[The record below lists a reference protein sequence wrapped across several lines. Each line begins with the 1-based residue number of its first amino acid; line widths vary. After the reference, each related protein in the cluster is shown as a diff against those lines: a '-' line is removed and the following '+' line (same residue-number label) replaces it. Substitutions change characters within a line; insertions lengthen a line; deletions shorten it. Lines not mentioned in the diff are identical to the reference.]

1 MTVGTE
7 FVDILIEF
15 GDELRVAGIAVGT
28 GDAITY
34 VQAVSLL
41 NPADLGDIYWAGRG
55 TLVGR
60 RDLIPTYDRVFKSF
74 FLDVETQG
82 DSELKAMMRATTSTA
97 ATLEVPSPDP
107 GEGEESNE
115 EEAQLGY
122 MASGAQVW
130 RNKAFAV
137 CTDQELATIR
147 RIVSDIKLTP
157 PRRRT
162 RRTITAK
169 NGPRLDPRRMARET
183 MRSHGDPTRLFR
195 QKRRL
200 RIRPLVFILDV
211 SGSMSDYSRNLLQFA
226 YSARRAADKV
236 EVFCFGTR
244 LTRITRSLD
253 RRKPDDAL
261 NLAAT
266 AVFDWDGGTRIG
278 QSLDQFIKR
287 WGRRGLSRGSIVV
300 ICSDGL
306 DRGDPALLE
315 SAMEKLSRLSHRIVW
330 MNPHKGDVKDFR
342 PNSLGMMV
350 ADPFIDEIFS
360 GHNLA
365 SLEQFAEKLRELR

>member
-1 MTVGTE
+1 MTVGTD
-7 FVDILIEF
+7 FVDILVEF
-15 GDELRVAGIAVGT
+15 GDELRDAGIAVGT
-28 GDAITY
+28 GDAMNY

-41 NPADLGDIYWAGRG
+41 NPADLGDVYWAGRG
-55 TLVGR
+55 TLVSR
-60 RDLIPTYDRVFKSF
+60 RDLIPTYDRVFRKF

-82 DSELKAMMRATTSTA
+82 ESELKAMMRATTSTA
-97 ATLEVPSPDP
+97 ATLEVPTPDP
-107 GEGEESNE
+107 GEGEENI

-130 RNKAFAV
+130 RNKAFAA

-315 SAMEKLSRLSHRIVW
+315 SAIKKLSRLSHRIIW

-365 SLEQFAEKLRELR
+365 SLEEFAEKLRELR

>member
-15 GDELRVAGIAVGT
+15 GDELRDAGIAVGT
-28 GDAITY
+28 GDAMTY
-34 VQAVSLL
+34 VEAVSLL
-41 NPADLGDIYWAGRG
+41 NPADLGDVYWAGRG
-55 TLVGR
+55 TLVSR

-130 RNKAFAV
+130 RNKAFAA

-169 NGPRLDPRRMARET
+169 NGPRLDPRRIARET

-360 GHNLA
+360 GHDLA

>member
-1 MTVGTE
+1 MKVGTD
-7 FVDILIEF
+7 FVEVLVEF
-15 GDELRVAGIAVGT
+15 GDELRNAGIVVGT
-28 GDAITY
+28 NDTMTY
-34 VQAVSLL
+34 VEAVSLI
-41 NPADLGDIYWAGRG
+41 NPADLIDVYWAGRG
-55 TLVGR
+55 TLVNR
-60 RDLIPTYDRVFKSF
+60 NDQIPVYNRIFQKF
-74 FLDVETQG
+74 FLDVEVAA
-82 DSELKAMMRATTSTA
+82 DSELKSMMRATTALS
-97 ATLEVPSPDP
+97 ATLEVSSPDP
-107 GEGEESNE
+107 GQGEESE

-122 MASGAQVW
+122 MASDAQVW
-130 RNKAFAV
+130 RNKAFAA
-137 CTDQELATIR
+137 CTDQELAAIR
-147 RIVSDIKLTP
+147 RIVSDIRLTP

-162 RRTITAK
+162 RRTLSSK
-169 NGPRLDPRRMARET
+169 DGPRFDPRRMALET
-183 MRSHGDPTRLFR
+183 MRSHGDPIKLFK
-195 QKRRL
+195 QQRRL

-244 LTRITRSLD
+244 LTRITKSLD

-261 NLAAT
+261 NLAAA

-278 QSLDQFIKR
+278 QSLNQFIKR

-315 SAMEKLSRLSHRIVW
+315 SSMEKLSRLCHRIVW
-330 MNPHKGDVKDFR
+330 MNPHKGDEANFK

-365 SLEQFAEKLRELR
+365 SLEQFAENLRQLR

>member
-183 MRSHGDPTRLFR
+183 RRSHGDPTRLFR

>member
-15 GDELRVAGIAVGT
+15 GDELRDAGIAVGT
-28 GDAITY
+28 GDAMTY

-41 NPADLGDIYWAGRG
+41 NPADLGDVYWAGRG
-55 TLVGR
+55 TLVSR

-130 RNKAFAV
+130 RNKAFAA

>member
-1 MTVGTE
+1 MKVGTD
-7 FVDILIEF
+7 FVDVLVEL
-15 GDELRVAGIAVGT
+15 GDELRNAGVVVGT
-28 GDAITY
+28 NDTITY
-34 VQAVSLL
+34 VEAVSLI
-41 NPADLGDIYWAGRG
+41 NPADLIDVYWAGRG
-55 TLVGR
+55 TLVNR
-60 RDLIPTYDRVFKSF
+60 KDQIPVYNRIFQKF
-74 FLDVETQG
+74 FLDVEAAA
-82 DSELKAMMRATTSTA
+82 DSELKSMMRATTALS

-107 GEGEESNE
+107 GQGEESKE

-130 RNKAFAV
+130 RNKAFAA

-147 RIVSDIKLTP
+147 RIVSDIRLTP

-162 RRTITAK
+162 RRTLSSK
-169 NGPRLDPRRMARET
+169 NGPRFDPRRMALET
-183 MRSHGDPTRLFR
+183 MRSHGDPIKLFK
-195 QKRRL
+195 QQRRL

-244 LTRITRSLD
+244 LTRITKSLD

-261 NLAAT
+261 NLAAAT
-266 AVFDWDGGTRIG
+266 VFDWDGGTRIG
-278 QSLDQFIKR
+278 ESLNQFIKR

-315 SAMEKLSRLSHRIVW
+315 SSMEKLSRLCHRIVW
-330 MNPHKGDVKDFR
+330 MNPHKGDEANFK

-350 ADPFIDEIFS
+350 ADPFIDEIYS

-365 SLEQFAEKLRELR
+365 SLEQFAENLRQLR

>member
-315 SAMEKLSRLSHRIVW
+315 ASMEKLSRLSHRIVW

>member
-15 GDELRVAGIAVGT
+15 GDELRDAGIAVGT
-28 GDAITY
+28 GDAMTY
-34 VQAVSLL
+34 VEAVSLL
-41 NPADLGDIYWAGRG
+41 NPADLGDVYWAGRG
-55 TLVGR
+55 TLVSR

-74 FLDVETQG
+74 FLDVETHG

-130 RNKAFAV
+130 RNKAFAA

-253 RRKPDDAL
+253 RRRPDDAL

-330 MNPHKGDVKDFR
+330 MNPHKGDVKNFR

-350 ADPFIDEIFS
+350 ADPFIDEFFS

>member
-1 MTVGTE
+1 MKVGTD
-7 FVDILIEF
+7 FVDVLIEF
-15 GDELRVAGIAVGT
+15 GDELRSAGIVVGT
-28 GDAITY
+28 NDAMTY
-34 VQAVSLL
+34 VEAVSMI
-41 NPADLGDIYWAGRG
+41 NPADLVDVYWAGRG
-55 TLVGR
+55 TLVNR
-60 RDLIPTYDRVFKSF
+60 KDQIPVYNRIFQKF
-74 FLDVETQG
+74 FLDVEAAAE
-82 DSELKAMMRATTSTA
+82 SELKTMMRATTALS

-107 GEGEESNE
+107 GQGEESKE

-130 RNKAFAV
+130 RNKAFAA
-137 CTDQELATIR
+137 CSDQELATIR
-147 RIVSDIKLTP
+147 RIVSDIRLTP

-162 RRTITAK
+162 RRTLSSK
-169 NGPRLDPRRMARET
+169 NGPRFDPRRMALET
-183 MRSHGDPTRLFR
+183 MRSHGDPIKLFK
-195 QKRRL
+195 QQRRL

-244 LTRITRSLD
+244 LTRITKSLD

-261 NLAAT
+261 NLAAA

-278 QSLDQFIKR
+278 ESLNQFIKR

-315 SAMEKLSRLSHRIVW
+315 SSMEKLSRLCHRIVW
-330 MNPHKGDVKDFR
+330 MNPHKGDEANFK

-365 SLEQFAEKLRELR
+365 SLEQFAENLGQLR

>member
-1 MTVGTE
+1 MKVGTD
-7 FVDILIEF
+7 FVDVLVEF
-15 GDELRVAGIAVGT
+15 GDELRNAGVVVGT
-28 GDAITY
+28 NDTMTY
-34 VQAVSLL
+34 VEAVSLI
-41 NPADLGDIYWAGRG
+41 NPADLIDVYWAGRG
-55 TLVGR
+55 TLVNR
-60 RDLIPTYDRVFKSF
+60 KDQIPVYNRIFQKF
-74 FLDVETQG
+74 FLDVEAAA
-82 DSELKAMMRATTSTA
+82 DSELKSMMRATTALS

-107 GEGEESNE
+107 GQGEESKE

-130 RNKAFAV
+130 RNKAFAA

-147 RIVSDIKLTP
+147 RIVSDIRLTP

-162 RRTITAK
+162 RRTLSSK
-169 NGPRLDPRRMARET
+169 NGPRFDPRRMALET
-183 MRSHGDPTRLFR
+183 MRSHGDPIKLFK
-195 QKRRL
+195 QQRRL

-244 LTRITRSLD
+244 LTRITKSLD

-261 NLAAT
+261 NLAAAT
-266 AVFDWDGGTRIG
+266 VFDWDGGTRIG
-278 QSLDQFIKR
+278 ESLNQFIKR

-315 SAMEKLSRLSHRIVW
+315 SSMEKLSRLCHRIVW
-330 MNPHKGDVKDFR
+330 MNPHKGDEANFK

-350 ADPFIDEIFS
+350 ADPFIDEIYS

-365 SLEQFAEKLRELR
+365 SLEQFAENLRQLR

>member
-15 GDELRVAGIAVGT
+15 GDELRDAGIAVGT
-28 GDAITY
+28 GDAMTY

-41 NPADLGDIYWAGRG
+41 NPADLGDVYWAGRG
-55 TLVGR
+55 TLVSR

-130 RNKAFAV
+130 RNKAFAA

-315 SAMEKLSRLSHRIVW
+315 ASMEKLSRLSHRIVW

-350 ADPFIDEIFS
+350 ADPFIDETFS

>member
-1 MTVGTE
+1 MKVGTD
-7 FVDILIEF
+7 FVDVLVEF
-15 GDELRVAGIAVGT
+15 GDELRNAGVVVGT
-28 GDAITY
+28 NDTMTY
-34 VQAVSLL
+34 VEAVSLI
-41 NPADLGDIYWAGRG
+41 NPADLIDVYWAGRG
-55 TLVGR
+55 TLINR
-60 RDLIPTYDRVFKSF
+60 KDQIPVYNRIFQKF
-74 FLDVETQG
+74 FLDVEAAA
-82 DSELKAMMRATTSTA
+82 DSELKSIMRATTALS

-107 GEGEESNE
+107 GQGEESKE

-130 RNKAFAV
+130 RNKAFAA

-147 RIVSDIKLTP
+147 RIVSDIRLTP

-162 RRTITAK
+162 RRTLSSK
-169 NGPRLDPRRMARET
+169 NGPRFDPRRMALET
-183 MRSHGDPTRLFR
+183 MRSHGDPIKLFK
-195 QKRRL
+195 QQRRL

-244 LTRITRSLD
+244 LTRITKSLD

-261 NLAAT
+261 NLAAAT
-266 AVFDWDGGTRIG
+266 VFDWDGGTRIG
-278 QSLDQFIKR
+278 ESLNQFIKR

-315 SAMEKLSRLSHRIVW
+315 SSMEKLSRLCHRIVW
-330 MNPHKGDVKDFR
+330 MNPHKGDEANFK

-350 ADPFIDEIFS
+350 ADPFIDEIYS

-365 SLEQFAEKLRELR
+365 SLEQFAENLRQLR

>member
-15 GDELRVAGIAVGT
+15 GDELRDAGIAVGT
-28 GDAITY
+28 GDAMTY

-41 NPADLGDIYWAGRG
+41 NPADLGDVYWAGRG
-55 TLVGR
+55 TLVSR

-74 FLDVETQG
+74 FLDVETPG

-183 MRSHGDPTRLFR
+183 MRSHGNPTRLFR

-315 SAMEKLSRLSHRIVW
+315 ASMEKLSRLSHRIVW

>member
-1 MTVGTE
+1 MKVGTD
-7 FVDILIEF
+7 FVDVLVEF
-15 GDELRVAGIAVGT
+15 GDELRSAGIVVGT
-28 GDAITY
+28 NDAMTY
-34 VQAVSLL
+34 VEAVSMI
-41 NPADLGDIYWAGRG
+41 NPADLVDVYWAGRG
-55 TLVGR
+55 TLVNR
-60 RDLIPTYDRVFKSF
+60 RDQIPVYNRIFQKF
-74 FLDVETQG
+74 FLDVEAAAE
-82 DSELKAMMRATTSTA
+82 SELKTMMRATTALS

-107 GEGEESNE
+107 GQGEESKE
-115 EEAQLGY
+115 EEARLGY

-130 RNKAFAV
+130 RNKAFAA

-147 RIVSDIKLTP
+147 RIVSDIRLTP

-162 RRTITAK
+162 RRTLSSK
-169 NGPRLDPRRMARET
+169 NGPRFDPRRMALET
-183 MRSHGDPTRLFR
+183 MRSHGDPIKLFK
-195 QKRRL
+195 QQRRM

-244 LTRITRSLD
+244 LTRITKSLD

-261 NLAAT
+261 NLAAA

-278 QSLDQFIKR
+278 ESLNQFIKR

-315 SAMEKLSRLSHRIVW
+315 SSMEKLSRLCHRIVW
-330 MNPHKGDVKDFR
+330 MNPHKGDEANFK

-350 ADPFIDEIFS
+350 ADPFIDEMFS

-365 SLEQFAEKLRELR
+365 SLEQFAENLRQLR

>member
-15 GDELRVAGIAVGT
+15 GDELRDAGIAVGT
-28 GDAITY
+28 GDAMTY
-34 VQAVSLL
+34 VEAVSLL
-41 NPADLGDIYWAGRG
+41 NPADLGDVYWAGRG
-55 TLVGR
+55 TLVSR
-60 RDLIPTYDRVFKSF
+60 RYLIPTYDRVFKSF

-130 RNKAFAV
+130 RNKAFAA

-360 GHNLA
+360 GHDLA

>member
-15 GDELRVAGIAVGT
+15 GDELRDAGIAVGT
-28 GDAITY
+28 GDAMTY

-41 NPADLGDIYWAGRG
+41 NPADLGDVYWAGRG
-55 TLVGR
+55 TLVSR

-74 FLDVETQG
+74 FLDVETPG
-82 DSELKAMMRATTSTA
+82 DSELLAMMRATTSTA

-315 SAMEKLSRLSHRIVW
+315 ASMEKLSRLSHRIVW

>member
-15 GDELRVAGIAVGT
+15 GDELRDAGIAVGT

-41 NPADLGDIYWAGRG
+41 NPADLGDVYWAGRG
-55 TLVGR
+55 TLVSR

-74 FLDVETQG
+74 FLDVETPG
-82 DSELKAMMRATTSTA
+82 DSELLAMMRATTSTA

-315 SAMEKLSRLSHRIVW
+315 ASMEKLSRLSHRIVW

>member
-1 MTVGTE
+1 MKVGTD
-7 FVDILIEF
+7 FVDVLVEF
-15 GDELRVAGIAVGT
+15 GDELRNAGVVVGT
-28 GDAITY
+28 NDTMTY
-34 VQAVSLL
+34 VEAVSLI
-41 NPADLGDIYWAGRG
+41 NPADLIDVYWAGRG
-55 TLVGR
+55 TLVNR
-60 RDLIPTYDRVFKSF
+60 KDQIPVYNRIFQKF
-74 FLDVETQG
+74 FLDVEAAA
-82 DSELKAMMRATTSTA
+82 DSELKSMMRATTALS

-107 GEGEESNE
+107 GQGEESKE

-130 RNKAFAV
+130 RNKAFAA

-147 RIVSDIKLTP
+147 RIVSDIRLTP

-162 RRTITAK
+162 RRTLSSK
-169 NGPRLDPRRMARET
+169 NGPRFDPRRMALET
-183 MRSHGDPTRLFR
+183 MRSHGDPIKLFK
-195 QKRRL
+195 QQRRL

-244 LTRITRSLD
+244 LTRITKSLD

-261 NLAAT
+261 NLAAAT
-266 AVFDWDGGTRIG
+266 VFDWDGGTRIG
-278 QSLDQFIKR
+278 ESLNQFIKR

-315 SAMEKLSRLSHRIVW
+315 SSMEKLSRLCHRIVW
-330 MNPHKGDVKDFR
+330 MNPHKGDETNFK

-350 ADPFIDEIFS
+350 ADPFIDEIYS

-365 SLEQFAEKLRELR
+365 SLEQFAENLRQLR

>member
-1 MTVGTE
+1 MKVGTD
-7 FVDILIEF
+7 FVDVLVEF
-15 GDELRVAGIAVGT
+15 GDELRSAGIVVGT
-28 GDAITY
+28 NDAMTY
-34 VQAVSLL
+34 VEAVSMI
-41 NPADLGDIYWAGRG
+41 NPADLVDVYWAGRG
-55 TLVGR
+55 TLVNR
-60 RDLIPTYDRVFKSF
+60 RDQIPVYNRIFQKF
-74 FLDVETQG
+74 FLDVEAAAE
-82 DSELKAMMRATTSTA
+82 SELKTMMRATTALS

-107 GEGEESNE
+107 GQGEESKE
-115 EEAQLGY
+115 EEARLGY

-130 RNKAFAV
+130 RNKAFAA

-147 RIVSDIKLTP
+147 RIVSDIRLTP

-162 RRTITAK
+162 RRTLSSK
-169 NGPRLDPRRMARET
+169 NGPRFDPRRMALET
-183 MRSHGDPTRLFR
+183 MRSHGDPIKLFK
-195 QKRRL
+195 QQRRM

-244 LTRITRSLD
+244 LTRITKSLD

-261 NLAAT
+261 NLAAA

-278 QSLDQFIKR
+278 ESLNQFIKR

-315 SAMEKLSRLSHRIVW
+315 SSMEKLSRLCHRIVW
-330 MNPHKGDVKDFR
+330 MNPHKGDEENFK

-350 ADPFIDEIFS
+350 ADPFIDEVFS

-365 SLEQFAEKLRELR
+365 SLEQFAENLRQLR

>member
-15 GDELRVAGIAVGT
+15 GDELRDAGIAVGT
-28 GDAITY
+28 GDAMTY
-34 VQAVSLL
+34 VEAVSLL
-41 NPADLGDIYWAGRG
+41 NPADLGDVYWAGRG
-55 TLVGR
+55 TLVSR

-130 RNKAFAV
+130 RNKAFAA

-169 NGPRLDPRRMARET
+169 NGPRHDPRRMARET

-360 GHNLA
+360 GHDLA

>member
-1 MTVGTE
+1 MKVGTD
-7 FVDILIEF
+7 FVDVIVEF
-15 GDELRVAGIAVGT
+15 GDELRNAGVVVGT
-28 GDAITY
+28 NDTMTY
-34 VQAVSLL
+34 VEAVSLI
-41 NPADLGDIYWAGRG
+41 NPADLIDVYWAGRG
-55 TLVGR
+55 TLVNR
-60 RDLIPTYDRVFKSF
+60 KDQIPVYNRIFQKF
-74 FLDVETQG
+74 FLDVEAAA
-82 DSELKAMMRATTSTA
+82 DSELKSMMRATTALS

-107 GEGEESNE
+107 GQGEESKE

-130 RNKAFAV
+130 RNKAFAA

-147 RIVSDIKLTP
+147 RIVSDIRLTP

-162 RRTITAK
+162 RRTLSSK
-169 NGPRLDPRRMARET
+169 NGPRFDPRRMALET
-183 MRSHGDPTRLFR
+183 MRSHGDPIKLFK
-195 QKRRL
+195 QQRRL

-226 YSARRAADKV
+226 YYARRAADKV

-244 LTRITRSLD
+244 LTRITKSLD

-261 NLAAT
+261 NLAAAT
-266 AVFDWDGGTRIG
+266 VFDWDGGTRIG
-278 QSLDQFIKR
+278 ESLNQFIKR

-315 SAMEKLSRLSHRIVW
+315 SSMEKLSRLCHRIVW
-330 MNPHKGDVKDFR
+330 MNPHKGDEANFK

-350 ADPFIDEIFS
+350 ADPFIDEIYS

-365 SLEQFAEKLRELR
+365 SLEQFAENLRQLR

>member
-1 MTVGTE
+1 MKVGTD
-7 FVDILIEF
+7 FVDVLVEF
-15 GDELRVAGIAVGT
+15 RDELRNAGVVVGT
-28 GDAITY
+28 NDTMTY
-34 VQAVSLL
+34 VEAVSLI
-41 NPADLGDIYWAGRG
+41 NPADLIDVYWAGRG
-55 TLVGR
+55 TLVNR
-60 RDLIPTYDRVFKSF
+60 KDQIPVYNRIFQKF
-74 FLDVETQG
+74 FLDVEAAA
-82 DSELKAMMRATTSTA
+82 DSELKSMMRATTALS

-107 GEGEESNE
+107 GQGEESKE

-130 RNKAFAV
+130 RNKAFAA

-147 RIVSDIKLTP
+147 RIVSDIRLTP

-162 RRTITAK
+162 RRTLSSK
-169 NGPRLDPRRMARET
+169 NGPRFDPRRMALET
-183 MRSHGDPTRLFR
+183 MRSHGDPIKLFK
-195 QKRRL
+195 QQRRL

-244 LTRITRSLD
+244 LTRITKSLD

-261 NLAAT
+261 NLAAAT
-266 AVFDWDGGTRIG
+266 VFDWDGGTRIG
-278 QSLDQFIKR
+278 ESLNQFIKR

-315 SAMEKLSRLSHRIVW
+315 SSMEKLSRLCHRIVW
-330 MNPHKGDVKDFR
+330 MNPHKGDEANFK

-350 ADPFIDEIFS
+350 ADPFIDEIYS

-365 SLEQFAEKLRELR
+365 SLEQFAENLRQLR

>member
-15 GDELRVAGIAVGT
+15 GDELRDAGIAVGT
-28 GDAITY
+28 GDAMTY
-34 VQAVSLL
+34 VEAVSLL
-41 NPADLGDIYWAGRG
+41 NPADLGDVYWAGRG
-55 TLVGR
+55 TLVSR

-130 RNKAFAV
+130 RNKAFAA

-253 RRKPDDAL
+253 RRKPYDAL

-360 GHNLA
+360 GHDLA

>member
-15 GDELRVAGIAVGT
+15 GDELRDAGIAVGT
-28 GDAITY
+28 GDAMTY
-34 VQAVSLL
+34 VEAVSLL
-41 NPADLGDIYWAGRG
+41 NPADLGDVYWAGRG
-55 TLVGR
+55 TLVSR

-82 DSELKAMMRATTSTA
+82 DSELKAMMRATTSTS

-130 RNKAFAV
+130 RNKAFAA
-137 CTDQELATIR
+137 CTDRELATIR

-330 MNPHKGDVKDFR
+330 MNPHKGDVKNFR

>member
-15 GDELRVAGIAVGT
+15 GDELRDAGIAVGT
-28 GDAITY
+28 GDAMTY
-34 VQAVSLL
+34 VEAVSLL
-41 NPADLGDIYWAGRG
+41 NPADLGDVYWAGRG
-55 TLVGR
+55 TLVSR

-130 RNKAFAV
+130 RNKAFAA

-226 YSARRAADKV
+226 YSARRAAYKV

-360 GHNLA
+360 GHDLA

>member
-1 MTVGTE
+1 MKVGTD
-7 FVDILIEF
+7 FVDVIVEF
-15 GDELRVAGIAVGT
+15 GDELRNAGVVVGT
-28 GDAITY
+28 NDTMTY
-34 VQAVSLL
+34 VEAVSLI
-41 NPADLGDIYWAGRG
+41 NPADLIDVYWAGRG
-55 TLVGR
+55 TLVNR
-60 RDLIPTYDRVFKSF
+60 KDQIPVYNRIFQKF
-74 FLDVETQG
+74 FLDVEAAA
-82 DSELKAMMRATTSTA
+82 DSELKSMMRATTALS

-107 GEGEESNE
+107 GQGEESKE

-130 RNKAFAV
+130 RNKAFAA

-147 RIVSDIKLTP
+147 RIVSDIRLTP

-162 RRTITAK
+162 RRTLSSK
-169 NGPRLDPRRMARET
+169 NGPRFDPRRMALET
-183 MRSHGDPTRLFR
+183 MRSHGDPIKLFK
-195 QKRRL
+195 QQRRL

-244 LTRITRSLD
+244 LTRITKSLD

-261 NLAAT
+261 NLAAAT
-266 AVFDWDGGTRIG
+266 VFDWDGGTRIG
-278 QSLDQFIKR
+278 ESLNQFIKR

-315 SAMEKLSRLSHRIVW
+315 SSMEKLSRLCHRIVW
-330 MNPHKGDVKDFR
+330 MNPHKGDEANFK

-350 ADPFIDEIFS
+350 ADPFIDEIYS

-365 SLEQFAEKLRELR
+365 SLEQFAENLRQLR

>member
-15 GDELRVAGIAVGT
+15 GDELRDAGIAVGT
-28 GDAITY
+28 GDAMTY
-34 VQAVSLL
+34 VEAVSLL
-41 NPADLGDIYWAGRG
+41 NPADLGDVYWAGRG
-55 TLVGR
+55 TLVSR

-130 RNKAFAV
+130 RNKAFAA
-137 CTDQELATIR
+137 CTDRELATIR

-330 MNPHKGDVKDFR
+330 MNPHKGDVKNFR

>member
-15 GDELRVAGIAVGT
+15 GDELRDAGIAVGT
-28 GDAITY
+28 GDAMTY
-34 VQAVSLL
+34 VEAVSLL
-41 NPADLGDIYWAGRG
+41 NPADLGDVYWAGRG

>member
-1 MTVGTE
+1 MTVGTD
-7 FVDILIEF
+7 FVDVLVEF
-15 GDELRVAGIAVGT
+15 GEELRDAGIAVGT
-28 GDAITY
+28 GDAMTY

-41 NPADLGDIYWAGRG
+41 NPADLGDVYWAGRG
-55 TLVGR
+55 TLVSR
-60 RDLIPTYDRVFKSF
+60 RDLIPTYDRVFRKF

-130 RNKAFAV
+130 RNKAFAD

-183 MRSHGDPTRLFR
+183 MRAHGNPTRLFR

-315 SAMEKLSRLSHRIVW
+315 SSMEKLSRLSHRIVW

>member
-1 MTVGTE
+1 MKVGTD
-7 FVDILIEF
+7 FVDVLIEF
-15 GDELRVAGIAVGT
+15 GDELRSAGIVVGT
-28 GDAITY
+28 NDAMTY
-34 VQAVSLL
+34 VEAVSMI
-41 NPADLGDIYWAGRG
+41 NPADLVDVYWAGRG
-55 TLVGR
+55 TLVNR
-60 RDLIPTYDRVFKSF
+60 KDQIPVYNRIFQKF
-74 FLDVETQG
+74 FLDVEAAAE
-82 DSELKAMMRATTSTA
+82 SELKTMMRATTALS

-107 GEGEESNE
+107 GQGEESKE

-130 RNKAFAV
+130 RNKAFAA

-147 RIVSDIKLTP
+147 RIVSDIRLTP

-162 RRTITAK
+162 RRTLSSK
-169 NGPRLDPRRMARET
+169 NGPRFDPRRMALET
-183 MRSHGDPTRLFR
+183 MRSHGDPIKLFK
-195 QKRRL
+195 QQRRL

-244 LTRITRSLD
+244 LTRITKSLD

-261 NLAAT
+261 NLAAA

-278 QSLDQFIKR
+278 ESLNQFIKH

-315 SAMEKLSRLSHRIVW
+315 SSMEKLSRLCHRIVW
-330 MNPHKGDVKDFR
+330 MNPHKGDEANFK

-365 SLEQFAEKLRELR
+365 SLEQFAENLRQLR

>member
-15 GDELRVAGIAVGT
+15 GDELRDAGIAVGT
-28 GDAITY
+28 GDAMTY
-34 VQAVSLL
+34 VEAVSLL
-41 NPADLGDIYWAGRG
+41 NPADLGDVYWAGRG
-55 TLVGR
+55 TLVSR

-122 MASGAQVW
+122 MASGAPVW
-130 RNKAFAV
+130 RNKAFAA

-253 RRKPDDAL
+253 RRRPDDAL

-330 MNPHKGDVKDFR
+330 MNPHKGDVKNFR

-350 ADPFIDEIFS
+350 ADPFIDEFFS

>member
-15 GDELRVAGIAVGT
+15 GDELRDAGIAVGT

-41 NPADLGDIYWAGRG
+41 NPADLGDVYWAGRG

-183 MRSHGDPTRLFR
+183 MRSHGNPTRLFR

-315 SAMEKLSRLSHRIVW
+315 ASMEKLSRLSHRIVW

>member
-15 GDELRVAGIAVGT
+15 GDELRDAGIAVGT
-28 GDAITY
+28 GDAMTY

-41 NPADLGDIYWAGRG
+41 NPADLGDVYWAGRG
-55 TLVGR
+55 TLVSR

-74 FLDVETQG
+74 FLDVETPG
-82 DSELKAMMRATTSTA
+82 DSELLAMMRATTSTA

-330 MNPHKGDVKDFR
+330 MNPHKGDVKNFR

>member
-1 MTVGTE
+1 MAVGTE

-15 GDELRVAGIAVGT
+15 GDELRDAGIAVGT
-28 GDAITY
+28 GDAMTY

-41 NPADLGDIYWAGRG
+41 NPADLGDVYWAGRG
-55 TLVGR
+55 TLVSR

-130 RNKAFAV
+130 RNKAFAA

-330 MNPHKGDVKDFR
+330 MNPHKGDVKNFR

>member
-1 MTVGTE
+1 MKVGTD
-7 FVDILIEF
+7 FVEVLVEF
-15 GDELRVAGIAVGT
+15 GDELRNAGIVVGT
-28 GDAITY
+28 NDTMTY
-34 VQAVSLL
+34 VEAVSLI
-41 NPADLGDIYWAGRG
+41 NPADLIDVYWAGRG
-55 TLVGR
+55 TLVNR
-60 RDLIPTYDRVFKSF
+60 NDQIPVYNRIFQKF
-74 FLDVETQG
+74 FLDVEVAA
-82 DSELKAMMRATTSTA
+82 DSELKSMMRATTALS
-97 ATLEVPSPDP
+97 ATLEVSSPDP
-107 GEGEESNE
+107 GQGEESE

-122 MASGAQVW
+122 MASDAQVW
-130 RNKAFAV
+130 RNKAFAA
-137 CTDQELATIR
+137 CTDQELAAIR
-147 RIVSDIKLTP
+147 RIVSDIRLTP

-162 RRTITAK
+162 RRTLSSK
-169 NGPRLDPRRMARET
+169 DGPRFDPRRMALET
-183 MRSHGDPTRLFR
+183 MRSHGDPIKLFK
-195 QKRRL
+195 QQRRL

-244 LTRITRSLD
+244 LTRITKSLD

-261 NLAAT
+261 NLAAA

-278 QSLDQFIKR
+278 QSLNQFIKR

-315 SAMEKLSRLSHRIVW
+315 SSMEKLSRLCHRIVW
-330 MNPHKGDVKDFR
+330 VNPHKGDEANFK

-365 SLEQFAEKLRELR
+365 SLEQFAENLRQLR

>member
-1 MTVGTE
+1 MKVGTH
-7 FVDILIEF
+7 FVDVLVEF
-15 GDELRVAGIAVGT
+15 GDELRNAGVVVGT
-28 GDAITY
+28 NDTMTY
-34 VQAVSLL
+34 VEAVSLI
-41 NPADLGDIYWAGRG
+41 NPADLIDVYWAGRG
-55 TLVGR
+55 TLVNR
-60 RDLIPTYDRVFKSF
+60 KDQIPVYNRIFQKF
-74 FLDVETQG
+74 FLDVEAAA
-82 DSELKAMMRATTSTA
+82 DSELKSMMRATTALS

-107 GEGEESNE
+107 GQGEESKE

-130 RNKAFAV
+130 RNKAFAA

-147 RIVSDIKLTP
+147 RIVSDIRLTP

-162 RRTITAK
+162 RRTLSSK
-169 NGPRLDPRRMARET
+169 NGPRFDPRRMALET
-183 MRSHGDPTRLFR
+183 MRSHGDPIKLFK
-195 QKRRL
+195 QQRRL

-244 LTRITRSLD
+244 LTRITKSLD

-261 NLAAT
+261 NLAAAT
-266 AVFDWDGGTRIG
+266 VFDWDGGTRIG
-278 QSLDQFIKR
+278 ESLNQFIKR

-315 SAMEKLSRLSHRIVW
+315 SSMEKLSRLCHRIVW
-330 MNPHKGDVKDFR
+330 MNPHKGDETNFK

-350 ADPFIDEIFS
+350 ADPFIDEIYS

-365 SLEQFAEKLRELR
+365 SLEQFAENLRQLR

>member
-1 MTVGTE
+1 MKVGTD
-7 FVDILIEF
+7 FVDVLVEF
-15 GDELRVAGIAVGT
+15 GDELRNAGVVVGT
-28 GDAITY
+28 NDTMTY
-34 VQAVSLL
+34 VEAVSLI
-41 NPADLGDIYWAGRG
+41 NPADLIDVYWAGRG
-55 TLVGR
+55 TLVNR
-60 RDLIPTYDRVFKSF
+60 KDQIPVYNRIFQKF
-74 FLDVETQG
+74 FLDVEVAA
-82 DSELKAMMRATTSTA
+82 DSELKSMMRATTALS

-107 GEGEESNE
+107 GQGEESKE

-130 RNKAFAV
+130 RNKAFAA

-147 RIVSDIKLTP
+147 RIVSDIRLTP

-162 RRTITAK
+162 RRTLSSK
-169 NGPRLDPRRMARET
+169 NGPRLDPRRMALET
-183 MRSHGDPTRLFR
+183 MRSHGDPIKLFK
-195 QKRRL
+195 QQRRL

-244 LTRITRSLD
+244 LTRITKSLD

-261 NLAAT
+261 NLAAA

-278 QSLDQFIKR
+278 ESLNQFIKR

-306 DRGDPALLE
+306 DRGDPELLE
-315 SAMEKLSRLSHRIVW
+315 SAMEKLSRLCHRIVW
-330 MNPHKGDVKDFR
+330 MNPHKGNETNFK

-350 ADPFIDEIFS
+350 ADSFIDEIFS

-365 SLEQFAEKLRELR
+365 SLEQFAENLRQLR

>member
-1 MTVGTE
+1 MKVGTD
-7 FVDILIEF
+7 FVDVLVEF
-15 GDELRVAGIAVGT
+15 GDELRNAGVVVGT
-28 GDAITY
+28 NDTMTY
-34 VQAVSLL
+34 VEAVSLI
-41 NPADLGDIYWAGRG
+41 NPADLIDVYWAGRG
-55 TLVGR
+55 TLVNR
-60 RDLIPTYDRVFKSF
+60 KDQIPVYNRIFQKF
-74 FLDVETQG
+74 FLDVEVAA
-82 DSELKAMMRATTSTA
+82 DSELKSMMRATTALS

-107 GEGEESNE
+107 GQGEESKE

-130 RNKAFAV
+130 RNKAFAA

-147 RIVSDIKLTP
+147 RIVSDIRLTP

-162 RRTITAK
+162 RRTLSSK
-169 NGPRLDPRRMARET
+169 NGPRFDPRRMALET
-183 MRSHGDPTRLFR
+183 MRSHGDPIKLFK
-195 QKRRL
+195 QQRRL

-244 LTRITRSLD
+244 LTRITKSLD

-261 NLAAT
+261 NLAAA

-278 QSLDQFIKR
+278 ESLNQFIKR

-306 DRGDPALLE
+306 DRGDPELLE
-315 SAMEKLSRLSHRIVW
+315 SAMEKLSRLCHRIVW
-330 MNPHKGDVKDFR
+330 MNPHKGNETNFK

-365 SLEQFAEKLRELR
+365 SLEQFAENLRQLR